1 MKSYEQFDLTK
12 NTYLVYQLKACFFF
26 GGETTWTPV
35 LTQIS
40 EKTDFSPALASKPA
54 DRTPSIPAQQQID
67 D

>member
-1 MKSYEQFDLTK
+1 MNIWFDK
-12 NTYLVYQLKACFFF
+12 KYLSGLSIKGLFFCR
-26 GGETTWTPV
+26 ETTWTPV
-35 LTQIS
+35 LTRIS

>member
-12 NTYLVYQLKACFFF
+12 NTYLVYQLKACFFLAC
-26 GGETTWTPV
+26 PV
-35 LTQIS
+35 LTRIS
-40 EKTDFSPALASKPA
+40 EKTDFSPALARKPA

>member
-12 NTYLVYQLKACFFF
+12 ITYLVYQLRPVFF
-26 GGETTWTPV
+26 GGETTRTPV
-35 LTQIS
+35 LTRIS